1 LDEKTKIVIFGAG
14 YGGVHAAKLLS
25 KKFKKDENIEITLID
40 KMPKHILMTELHEVA
55 GGRVDPNSVMVDL
68 KQTFHKSKIKVI
80 TEEVSTIDIDKQKVI
95 TNYNEF
101 DYDYLVLG
109 TGSEPAYFGVPGVK
123 ENGFSLWSIEDALKI
138 KEHVERTFRKASMER
153 NIEKRKELLTF
164 IVAGGGFT
172 GIETVGELIDAKKV
186 LCRKYNVDQK
196 EVKLMVVEALGRI
209 LNILD
214 DENVEKSESFLYKH
228 NVEIKKNAPI
238 TQVNPDSIVLK
249 DGSVIPSRTLIWTC
263 GIQGDEVNSKFGLT
277 MGKRGRI
284 QTNEFMQSVDKEN
297 VYIVGDSAYY
307 EEFAPAVI
315 PQIVENAL
323 QTADAA
329 VHNIIADI
337 KKTSKE
343 KFKSSYHGFMVS
355 IGSHYGV
362 ANLNGFKLSGFFA
375 LVMKHLVNMH
385 YLFGVGGFYLMFRY
399 LYHEFFSIKDERSI
413 MGGHLSRKS
422 STLFLVVLRLYIGVR
437 WVIEGVTKIQQGWL
451 SPEHIFIVQTAGVS
465 SASQS
470 GAATAATA
478 PTVAT
483 VVPLLSQPPQF
494 FTNFMNTF
502 IAPYAHFFQS
512 TIVLAEVAIGLALI
526 AGCFTFLASLA
537 SIFLSINFILSAMA
551 GEEIFWYIFGAIA
564 LLGGAGRAFG
574 LDYYIMPV
582 IFRWIKHFVLGK
594 QKPVYLEKQES

>member
-1 LDEKTKIVIFGAG
+1 MNELTKIVILGAG
-14 YGGVHAAKLLS
+14 YGGVHAAKLLN
-25 KKFKKDENIEITLID
+25 KKFKKDDNIKITLID

-55 GGRVDPNSVMVDL
+55 GGRVDPESVMVDL
-68 KQTFHKSKIKVI
+68 RQTFHKSKVNII
-80 TEEVSTIDIDKQKVI
+80 TQEVTKIDVDKQKII
-95 TNYNEF
+95 TKNNEY

-109 TGSEPAYFGVPGVK
+109 TGSEPAFFGVPGVK
-123 ENGFSLWSIEDALKI
+123 ENGFSLWSIEDALKVR
-138 KEHVERTFRKASMER
+138 EHIAKTFEKASKER
-153 NIEKRKELLTF
+153 DIEKRRELLTF
-164 IVAGGGFT
+164 VIAGGGFT

-214 DENVEKSESFLYKH
+214 DQNVEKSETFLYKH
-228 NVEIKKNAPI
+228 NVEVKKNAPI
-238 TQVNPDSIVLK
+238 TQVNIDSIVLK
-249 DGSVIPSRTLIWTC
+249 DGTVIPTRTLIWTC
-263 GIQGDEVNSKFGLT
+263 GIQGKEINSKFGLT

-284 QTNEFMQSVDKEN
+284 QTNEFMQSVDQNN
-297 VYIVGDSAYY
+297 VYIVGDSTYY
-307 EEFAPAVI
+307 EEFAPKVV

-323 QTADAA
+323 QTADTA
-329 VHNIIADI
+329 VFNIVADI

-343 KFKSSYHGFMVS
+343 KFKSNNHGFMVS

-375 LVMKHLVNMH
+375 LMMKHLVNMH
-385 YLFGVGGFYLMFRY
+385 YLFGVGGFYLIFRY
-399 LYHEFFSIKDERSI
+399 LYHEFFSVKDQRSI

-422 STLFLVVLRLYIGVR
+422 STLFLVVLRLYIGVL

-470 GAATAATA
+470 GDATAAAA

-483 VVPLLSQPPQF
+483 VVPLLSQPPHF
-494 FTNFMNTF
+494 FTSFMNTF

-551 GEEIFWYIFGAIA
+551 GKEIFWYIFGAIA

-594 QKPVYLEKQES
+594 QKPVYLEEQDS

>member
-1 LDEKTKIVIFGAG
+1 LNEITKIVIVGAG

-55 GGRVDPNSVMVDL
+55 GGRVDPDSVMVDL
-68 KQTFHKSKIKVI
+68 RQIFHRSKVNLI
-80 TEEVSTIDIDKQKVI
+80 TEEVTKIDVDKQMII

-101 DYDYLVLG
+101 NYDYLVLG

-138 KEHVERTFRKASMER
+138 KEYIEKTFQKASMER

-172 GIETVGELIDAKKV
+172 SIETVGELIDAKKV
-186 LCRKYNVDQK
+186 LCHKYNVDQK
-196 EVKLMVVEALGRI
+196 EVNLIVVEALGRI

-214 DENVEKSESFLYKH
+214 DANVEKSEIFLYKN
-228 NVEIKKNAPI
+228 NVEVKKNAPI
-238 TQVNPDSIVLK
+238 TQVNLDSIVLK
-249 DGSVIPSRTLIWTC
+249 DGTVIPTKTLIWTC

-307 EEFAPAVI
+307 EEFAPKVI

-323 QTADAA
+323 QTADTA

-337 KKTSKE
+337 NKTSKE

-385 YLFGVGGFYLMFRY
+385 YLFG
-399 LYHEFFSIKDERSI
+399 
-413 MGGHLSRKS
+413 
-422 STLFLVVLRLYIGVR
+422 
-437 WVIEGVTKIQQGWL
+437 
-451 SPEHIFIVQTAGVS
+451 
-465 SASQS
+465 
-470 GAATAATA
+470 
-478 PTVAT
+478 
-483 VVPLLSQPPQF
+483 
-494 FTNFMNTF
+494 
-502 IAPYAHFFQS
+502 
-512 TIVLAEVAIGLALI
+512 
-526 AGCFTFLASLA
+526 
-537 SIFLSINFILSAMA
+537 
-551 GEEIFWYIFGAIA
+551 
-564 LLGGAGRAFG
+564 
-574 LDYYIMPV
+574 
-582 IFRWIKHFVLGK
+582 
-594 QKPVYLEKQES
+594 